1 MKNETTDEKAELL
14 QLREAKSNYQ
24 HDLTKLSEALADE
37 KRAIQNLRQ
46 DYDMKLRSFNDD
58 ANAAISK
65 ERASSQK
72 YSKYADDLKIKL
84 GQEQQ
89 KNKIVASLEEQIM
102 AQKKMLSETENA
114 TKRVE
119 RLMKVVESK
128 NKEEETKALYD
139 ELTEVE
145 KAYGE
150 QEELNGKL
158 TEELSSLQRKI

>member
-1 MKNETTDEKAELL
+1 
-14 QLREAKSNYQ
+14 
-24 HDLTKLSEALADE
+24 
-37 KRAIQNLRQ
+37 
-46 DYDMKLRSFNDD
+46 MKLRSFNDD

-102 AQKKMLSETENA
+102 TEKDAIENEMQP
-114 TKRVE
+114 KRIE

-128 NKEEETKALYD
+128 NKK
-139 ELTEVE
+139 
-145 KAYGE
+145 
-150 QEELNGKL
+150 
-158 TEELSSLQRKI
+158 RKPKPYTTN